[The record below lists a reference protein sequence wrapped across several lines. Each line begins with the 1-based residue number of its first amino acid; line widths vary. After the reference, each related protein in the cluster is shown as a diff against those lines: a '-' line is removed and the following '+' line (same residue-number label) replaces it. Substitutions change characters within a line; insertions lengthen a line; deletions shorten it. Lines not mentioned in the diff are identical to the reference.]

1 MSQQNTFG
9 NYILQ
14 KCYNSSEMIE
24 YVIWLIVF
32 TSSKYRD
39 IYFYTLVYIYVLSMF
54 KYKSVWDIFHIV
66 LKWFILYIQS
76 HCDTFSLLLSK
87 YFLQAILQSQTI
99 FIVSMEVRL
108 VFNAVLQYL
117 FAFALEYFSYGNG
130 GAADVLTRKQ
140 RCMFRWCI
148 LETKTWTYYDFSST
162 HKFFVSS
169 FFVHNNKFK

>member
-1 MSQQNTFG
+1 M
-9 NYILQ
+9 I
-14 KCYNSSEMIE
+14 KCAN
-24 YVIWLIVF
+24 
-32 TSSKYRD
+32 
-39 IYFYTLVYIYVLSMF
+39 LVDVVCSHMFHF
-54 KYKSVWDIFHIV
+54 KYISNWDIFHIV

-148 LETKTWTYYDFSST
+148 LETKREHIMISALIINSPYLHFSFTTS
-162 HKFFVSS
+162 
-169 FFVHNNKFK
+169 

>member
-1 MSQQNTFG
+1 MCVCAGFQWNDRIRHLAYCFYFIEVPWYLFLYLSL
-9 NYILQ
+9 YIR
-14 KCYNSSEMIE
+14 SSH
-24 YVIWLIVF
+24 
-32 TSSKYRD
+32 
-39 IYFYTLVYIYVLSMF
+39 LSMF
-54 KYKSVWDIFHIV
+54 KYKSVWDIFHIA

-87 YFLQAILQSQTI
+87 YFLEAILQSQTI

-148 LETKTWTYYDFSST
+148 LETKTWTYYDFSSN
-162 HKFFVSS
+162 HKFLVSS
-169 FFVHNNKFK
+169 VFFHNKFK

>member
-1 MSQQNTFG
+1 MILLHSRTLI
-9 NYILQ
+9 YILVPTYM
-14 KCYNSSEMIE
+14 CSHM
-24 YVIWLIVF
+24 F
-32 TSSKYRD
+32 H
-39 IYFYTLVYIYVLSMF
+39 F
-54 KYKSVWDIFHIV
+54 KYISNWDIFHIV

-148 LETKTWTYYDFSST
+148 LETKREHIMISALIINSPYLHFSFTTS
-162 HKFFVSS
+162 
-169 FFVHNNKFK
+169 

>member
-1 MSQQNTFG
+1 MCPHMFH
-9 NYILQ
+9 
-14 KCYNSSEMIE
+14 
-24 YVIWLIVF
+24 
-32 TSSKYRD
+32 
-39 IYFYTLVYIYVLSMF
+39 F
-54 KYKSVWDIFHIV
+54 KYISNWDIFHIV

-148 LETKTWTYYDFSST
+148 LETKREHIMISALIINSSYLHFSFTTS
-162 HKFFVSS
+162 
-169 FFVHNNKFK
+169 